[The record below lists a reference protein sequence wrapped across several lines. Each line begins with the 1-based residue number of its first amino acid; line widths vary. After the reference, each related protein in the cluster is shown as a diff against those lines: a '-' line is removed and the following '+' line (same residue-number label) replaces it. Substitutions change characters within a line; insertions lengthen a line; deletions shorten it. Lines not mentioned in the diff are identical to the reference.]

1 MPIKESYICNGGNY
15 SILLQTDRM
24 ILRPKGWPKGSLHE
38 IPLRDIR
45 SVIVE
50 RKSVMPFATLT
61 VMSIITAIALR
72 FNAFWFVVDLSP
84 NSRIKVL
91 ANLAVLI
98 LAAPTLSRVLF
109 VNVVISSIANESW
122 RIRFVSARSGKRLV
136 TRFHELSG
144 SLL

>member
-1 MPIKESYICNGGNY
+1 VSSKESYICNGGNY
-15 SILLQTDRM
+15 SILLQSDWV
-24 ILRPKGWPKGSLHE
+24 ILRPKAWPKRSLHK

-61 VMSIITAIALR
+61 VISTIAAIALR
-72 FNAFWFVVDLSP
+72 FNAFWFVMDLSP

-98 LAAPTLSRVLF
+98 LVAPTLLRLLF
-109 VNVVISSIANESW
+109 VNVVISSITLESW

-136 TRFHELSG
+136 TKFHELSG
-144 SLL
+144 SLM

>member
-1 MPIKESYICNGGNY
+1 MSIKESYVCNGGNY
-15 SILLQTDRM
+15 SILLQSDWM
-24 ILRPKGWPKGSLHE
+24 ILRSKAWPKGSLHK

-50 RKSVMPFATLT
+50 RKSVMPFATLS
-61 VMSIITAIALR
+61 VMSMIAAVAFR

-109 VNVVISSIANESW
+109 VNVVISSKTNESW
-122 RIRFVSARSGKRLV
+122 RIRFVSTRSGKRLV

-144 SLL
+144 SLM

>member
-1 MPIKESYICNGGNY
+1 VSNKESYICNGGNY
-15 SILLQTDRM
+15 SILLQSDWM
-24 ILRPKGWPKGSLHE
+24 ILRPKAWLKRSMHK

-50 RKSVMPFATLT
+50 RKSVIPFATLT
-61 VMSIITAIALR
+61 VISIIAAIVLR

-98 LAAPTLSRVLF
+98 LVAPTLLRLLF
-109 VNVVISSIANESW
+109 VNVVISSITNESW
-122 RIRFVSARSGKRLV
+122 RIRLVSTRSGKRLV
-136 TRFHELSG
+136 TKFHELSG
-144 SLL
+144 SQM